1 MRTRLHV
8 VSPKPRGSAL
18 DHRRTGGSTGRLI
31 TRAELLERLDRSRL
45 ARVSLLQGPAGYGKS
60 TLLAQWSDRLAAQGI
75 DAVVLPLDESLAAHD
90 RFFAALRRAM
100 ATAAG
105 TGKRPGRESSDRRR
119 PPALESARELAASLR
134 AHVEPLVIVLD
145 DYQRVAGDE
154 LDAALGEFLR
164 AIPATVHV
172 VISSRPPVAI
182 PLAHLQLEARV
193 ARLDVKDL
201 RFSDAEI
208 ADLFDQSLMPEELAM
223 LSVWTEGWPVA
234 VQLARAYLEACPDR
248 RAALGHLS
256 AQTDQAVGG
265 YLTEQILAR
274 LSAEDR
280 DLLVRTSFLDSLDP
294 DVVEAVTGTLEAW
307 RPLERLANSCV
318 LVRETDDCEGA
329 ATYRCH
335 HLLREIL
342 YSELRKR
349 GREEVSRVR
358 ARAAAWFRSRGRLD
372 EALRQGRAAQ
382 DHELVA
388 SIVLEMGGILYGVIH
403 GSHELRHLL
412 SQIPPGVLTRYPR
425 LLLAQAFDLIKEGRM
440 DAAQDVIRGVRAT
453 LNGDLSVEPL
463 LLRDLSLAEVAIACY
478 SGTTTLEASHI
489 ALLQRAVRDAGPED
503 DLGRGLL
510 NTLLAAT
517 YYQGSEFSSATAAG
531 EAALYHFQ
539 QLSSPNGV
547 AHCHVHLGLICLE
560 QGRTEPA
567 FAHWRQAKSHFDA
580 GDITDQSGSA
590 LATVL
595 MAEALYEMGD
605 LAGARSICEA
615 AVGTFENG
623 EPFYP
628 AYLSAYRTLSGIAL
642 LQDGLAR
649 SLAVLDAAAR
659 TAGRRRL
666 AGEIERFI
674 ALRRVEVQLQ
684 AGAFSRLSEDTGGR
698 LQAGWNGP
706 AHDAPRAWYE
716 TDYQTLFAARLALQD
731 GDFESAIAQLTELDQ
746 SCLAQG
752 RVRTRI
758 SILIILA
765 AAYHAAR
772 RREPAIAAMRQA
784 IALSARGPS
793 VRAFLEDSRLAM
805 PLLIYLGASGAACGV
820 GPAEM
825 TLIERLL
832 GMLQG
837 RGVAGELLFS
847 SRELEILQQ
856 LVLNNNNKLIARALG
871 VTPDTVRFHLKKIYE
886 KLGVSDRKVVRSLIV
901 ERGLL
906 RSSPIPA

>member
-1 MRTRLHV
+1 MPTRLQV
-8 VSPKPRGSAL
+8 VSPTLRDAQL
-18 DHRRTGGSTGRLI
+18 DHFGTVRSAGRLI
-31 TRAELLERLDRSRL
+31 TRAGLLERLDHARL
-45 ARVSLLQGPAGYGKS
+45 ARVSLIQAPAGYGKS
-60 TLLAQWSDRLAAQGI
+60 TLLAQWCARLAEQQIPAL
-75 DAVVLPLDESLAAHD
+75 VLSLDESLAAYE
-90 RFFAALRRAM
+90 RFFAALRRAI
-100 ATAAG
+100 AG
-105 TGKRPGRESSDRRR
+105 TAGAGKGLGREVSDRRR
-119 PPALESARELAASLR
+119 PPALECARELAGGLR
-134 AHVEPLVIVLD
+134 TRIEPLVIALD

-172 VISSRPPVAI
+172 AISSRPPVEI
-182 PLAHLQLEARV
+182 PLAVLSLEAHV
-193 ARLDVKDL
+193 ARLEVKDL

-208 ADLFDQSLMPEELAM
+208 GELFEQGLTTDELAM

-234 VQLARAYLEACPDR
+234 VQLARAYVESCPDR
-248 RAALGHLS
+248 KAALGHLS

-274 LSAEDR
+274 LAAEDR
-280 DLLVRTSFLDSLDP
+280 YLLVKTSFLDCLDA
-294 DVVEAVTGTLEAW
+294 DSVEAITGTVEAW
-307 RPLERLANSCV
+307 RPLERLADACV
-318 LVRETDDCEGA
+318 LVRDTENGDGA
-329 ATYRCH
+329 SYRCH
-335 HLLREIL
+335 HLLREVL

-349 GREEVSRVR
+349 GREEVLRVR
-358 ARAAAWFRSRGRLD
+358 ARAAAWFRQRGRLE
-372 EALRQGRAAQ
+372 EALRQGRAAE
-382 DHELVA
+382 DYELVA
-388 SIVLEMGGILYGVIH
+388 SIVLEMGGILYGVTH
-403 GSHELRHLL
+403 GSHELRQLL
-412 SQIPPGVLTRYPR
+412 SQIPPAVLTRYPR
-425 LLLAQAFDLIKEGRM
+425 LLLAQAFDLVKEGRM
-440 DAAQDVIRGVRAT
+440 DAAQDIIRGVRSG
-453 LNGDLSVEPL
+453 LKGDISGDPL

-489 ALLQRAVRDAGPED
+489 ALLERAIRDVGPED

-517 YYQGSEFSSATAAG
+517 YYQGSEFSSASAAG

-539 QLSSPNGV
+539 QLSSLNGV

-567 FAHWRQAKSHFDA
+567 LAHWRQAKSRFDA
-580 GDITDQSGSA
+580 GNITDQSGSA

-605 LAGARSICEA
+605 LAGARALCES
-615 AVGTFENG
+615 AVATLENG

-628 AYLSAYRTLSGIAL
+628 ALLSAYRTLSGIGL
-642 LQDGLAR
+642 LQEGLVR

-659 TAGRRRL
+659 TIGRRRL

-674 ALRRVEVQLQ
+674 GLRRIEVQLQ

-698 LQAGWNGP
+698 LQAGWSAPVTGV
-706 AHDAPRAWYE
+706 PRAWYE
-716 TDYQTLFAARLALQD
+716 TDYQMLLGARLALQD
-731 GDFESAIAQLTELDQ
+731 GDCEGAIAQLSELDQ

-758 SILIILA
+758 SILIVLA
-765 AAYHAAR
+765 AAHHAAR
-772 RREPAIAAMRQA
+772 RRELAIAAMRQA
-784 IALSARGPS
+784 VALSAKGPA

-805 PLLIYLGASGAACGV
+805 PLLVYLSASGGSCGIEA
-820 GPAEM
+820 AEM
-825 TLIERLL
+825 ALIERLL
-832 GMLQG
+832 SMLQG
-837 RGVAGELLFS
+837 RGVAGEVLFS

-871 VTPDTVRFHLKKIYE
+871 ITPDTVRFHLKKIYE

-906 RSSPIPA
+906 NSSAGRQ